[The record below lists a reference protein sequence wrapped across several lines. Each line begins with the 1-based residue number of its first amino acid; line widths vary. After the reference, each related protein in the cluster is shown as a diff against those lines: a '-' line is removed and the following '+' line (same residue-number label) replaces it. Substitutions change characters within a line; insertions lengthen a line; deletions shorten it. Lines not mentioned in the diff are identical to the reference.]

1 MRYFNFIS
9 HTFWNFLNHNNYKL
23 GRSFSCSCEMGLIKI
38 SKVEVEKLKDLLFI
52 IWFIRTRVSNNINAL
67 ARAARISRI
76 NFEQKKFNVNVTIE
90 RKCYDIFEQEQ
101 LRNKTFS
108 KVFPGHFTL
117 SLTLF
122 LSYFQCLS
130 LCRTPLSVSLLYCL
144 TFSLCV
150 SLLFSVTEWMSR

>member
-38 SKVEVEKLKDLLFI
+38 SKVEVEKLKKALIYQD
-52 IWFIRTRVSNNINAL
+52 NINAL
-67 ARAARISRI
+67 ARAVRISRI

-150 SLLFSVTEWMSR
+150 SLIFSVTE